1 MRFLGNFWLLTL
13 VLLFSAKLVARAGP
27 LLTLEGQSTQVP
39 FLNDYLKDP
48 GVYRIANRQELR
60 KYLGQAQLAKQ
71 ALARDQETW
80 QNYFTLLSEICYF
93 YFRQRRS
100 SSVGRREKSCHLEL
114 IKTGRHLIKNYQTRA
129 AKISYNIG
137 LSLFALAKYREAHR
151 SLNKLVDRSLANPLA
166 VKAGLII
173 YLIDLQV
180 KRTVASSS
188 YNRLLAKVD
197 VRGKT
202 IIDLVTARH
211 LAGLDL
217 TGKSD
222 RRPVPQYKH
231 HLRNLTNYV
240 PDLPTEAQEQVLTF
254 VVGVVRK
261 ADKPIDWQNFPT
273 RIETFA
279 YTSKFPALLE
289 RQALFALRQKRFADA
304 IALYQRLLPMVKGQ
318 QATVI
323 ARQLL
328 ALANKLYRKNKDAKQ
343 YQKIIHSCA
352 KYLTSS
358 KDKEQLSKHVYKNLI
373 VVESRNIA
381 TMPVAKLK
389 QTLLIIKDLLK
400 LQVHQSQIIASHK
413 LIAKIHLRL
422 GNLREAIKIYHSL
435 FKKHQVVADIDLALK
450 YQHRI
455 AKWPT
460 TITWKKQ
467 PAILRAD
474 RLYLQQIY
482 GQKLALQKTPSW
494 YILAQHGLLSINL
507 GAKSK
512 GYNLWL
518 ANVDNRTPKLS
529 EVAIGIV
536 INDYLNNKKWLKIET
551 IIQRCLR
558 VKLVPKIKG
567 RPIDLNRIYSDA
579 LDNVINLHIKK
590 NELSLA
596 QRKGEKFYK
605 LFPKD
610 NRQAKN
616 LFRLSEVFVKLK
628 NYPQAM
634 TYLNRLVTNYQG
646 NIYYQKSLLRAANI
660 AKRQGDEQRAMV
672 FYRLFFNNYP
682 NHRAIKTVVYQ
693 LRDLYLALRLY
704 GDLQNIHSFIASSS
718 LFTTIEK
725 QRADIASME
734 IEERYGSGKKARQ
747 IASRVLA
754 QAGRHPKDKALASS
768 ILARHYFSR
777 KDLASLLKLESKLS
791 RRVYEYK
798 IPRNELSF
806 YISES
811 YSFVN
816 DKIIKR
822 YERQPTAFLK
832 YLTNSFN
839 MARKNHLEVCKL
851 PQSRFCLPSY
861 LRLVGRCS
869 SFVSA
874 INTIE
879 LSAASSRQNYALFMQ
894 EKRQLIAFLEGQKK
908 AFQFA
913 AVREIQNGNATFEW
927 IAKSLVHFPELNL
940 SYINGYLAEPDYL
953 EFDLL

>member
-1 MRFLGNFWLLTL
+1 MRFARNFWLLTL
-13 VLLFSAKLVARAGP
+13 VLLFSSKLVRAKP
-27 LLTLEGQSTQVP
+27 LLPLEGQSSQVP
-39 FLNDYLKDP
+39 FLSDYLKDP
-48 GVYRIANRQELR
+48 SVYRIANRQELQ
-60 KYLGQAQLAKQ
+60 KYLRQAQLAKQ

-80 QNYFTLLSEICYF
+80 QNYFTLLSEVCYF
-93 YFRQRRS
+93 YFRQRQTTAPS
-100 SSVGRREKSCHLEL
+100 RREKSCHLEL
-114 IKTGRHLIKNYQTRA
+114 IKTGRQLIKKYQTRA

-137 LSLFALAKYREAHR
+137 LSLFALAKYREAYR
-151 SLNKLVDRSLANPLA
+151 TLNKLVDRSLANPLA
-166 VKAGLII
+166 VKAGLIN

-180 KRTVASSS
+180 KKTVASSS

-217 TGKSD
+217 NGQND
-222 RRPVPQYKH
+222 RRPVPQFKH

-240 PDLPTEAQEQVLTF
+240 PDLPTEAQEQVLVF
-254 VVGVVRK
+254 VIGIIRK
-261 ADKPIDWQNFPT
+261 TNQPIDWQNFPT

-304 IALYQRLLPMVKGQ
+304 IALYQRLLPMIKGQ
-318 QATVI
+318 QAKIV

-328 ALANKLYRKNKDAKQ
+328 GLANKLYQKNKDAKH
-343 YQKIIHSCA
+343 YQKIIHTCA
-352 KYLTSS
+352 KYLTGT
-358 KDKEQLSKHVYKNLI
+358 KNKERLSKHVYKYLI
-373 VVESRNIA
+373 VSETKNLA
-381 TMPVAKLK
+381 TMSEAKLK

-400 LQVHQSQIIASHK
+400 LQVHRTQIIASHK
-413 LIAKIHLRL
+413 LIAKIYLRL
-422 GNLREAIKIYHSL
+422 GNLREAIKIYYSL
-435 FKKHQVVADIDLALK
+435 FQKHQVIADIDLALK
-450 YQHRI
+450 YQHRV

-460 TITWKKQ
+460 KITWKKQ

-474 RLYLQQIY
+474 RLYLQRMY
-482 GQKLALQKTPSW
+482 NQKLSLQKTPSW
-494 YILAQHGLLSINL
+494 YIIAQHGLLSINL
-507 GAKSK
+507 GSKNK

-518 ANVDNRTPKLS
+518 THIDNRTPKLS

-551 IIQRCLR
+551 IVQQCLR

-567 RPIDLNRIYSDA
+567 KKINLNRIYSDA
-579 LDNVINLHIKK
+579 LDNVINLHIKR

-605 LFPKD
+605 LFPRDK
-610 NRQAKN
+610 RQAKN

-634 TYLNRLVTNYQG
+634 IYLNRLVTNYQG

-660 AKRQGDEQRAMV
+660 AKLQGDEQRAMI
-672 FYRLFFNNYP
+672 FYRLFFKNYP
-682 NHRAIKTVVYQ
+682 KHQAIKTVVYQ

-704 GDLQNIHSFIASSS
+704 GDLQNIHTFITSSS
-718 LFTTIEK
+718 IFTTIEK
-725 QRADIASME
+725 QRAEIASME

-747 IASRVLA
+747 IANRILL
-754 QAGRHPKDKALASS
+754 QTGRHPKDKALASS

-777 KDLASLLKLESKLS
+777 KDLASLLKLENGLS

-798 IPRNELSF
+798 VPRNELSF

-839 MARKNHLEVCKL
+839 MARKNHLEVCRL

-869 SFVSA
+869 SFINA

-894 EKRQLIAFLEGQKK
+894 EKRQLITFLENQKK
-908 AFQFA
+908 IFQVA

-927 IAKSLVHFPELNL
+927 IAKSLVQFPELNL

-953 EFDLL
+953 EFNLL